1 MNQYIQLSDSYQDLM
16 GFKYWMRKHYLII
29 YFLKNTNLQY
39 WKKKKTNDIHI
50 PEWKAI
56 SKMGYK
62 ARKPIPSSLVGS
74 KRGNPHVFEY
84 AKFSRPCLR
93 IWDNDGQQPFFF
105 RIFLICFF
113 LCNLHFFFITCFNY
127 IFNFFTSFL

>member
-74 KRGNPHVFEY
+74 KRGNPNVFEY
-84 AKFSRPCLR
+84 TKFSRPCLR

-105 RIFLICFF
+105 WIFLICFF
-113 LCNLHFFFITCFNY
+113 YVICIFFITCFNY

>member
-39 WKKKKTNDIHI
+39 WKKKQMIFIYPNGRL
-50 PEWKAI
+50 
-56 SKMGYK
+56 SQKMGYK

-74 KRGNPHVFEY
+74 KRGNPNVFEY
-84 AKFSRPCLR
+84 TKFSRPCLR

-105 RIFLICFF
+105 WIFFNLFFYVICI
-113 LCNLHFFFITCFNY
+113 FFITCFNY